1 MWREFVELAEKAEVP
16 FATLCARYGVSRKTG
31 YKWLK
36 RFRTAGHA
44 GLQPQ
49 SRRPKTCPRRT
60 PAEVVDTVL
69 AMRRAEPGW
78 SVARIHQEL
87 AARGIQPL
95 PAPSTVDLILRRQR
109 EAVAAQHQA
118 PGFELRPSEPNFR
131 WEFQTGAEIVLADGL
146 PVVPVVARDE
156 ATGFILGATL
166 LDERV
171 EEGLRVFAE
180 GLLRQQGLPWKIV
193 IAREE
198 SLRQEPPGRVHS
210 PLTVWLMRLGIT
222 VEFSF
227 SPPVRG
233 RPEET
238 EARQQLA
245 ARLANL
251 SAYQSTPLTER
262 LTAVDPLQ
270 QFARA
275 GGRLTRAAAMAW
287 LEQLRNRHNFG
298 GKHEM
303 MQRETP
309 LSRYRPSARRL
320 PEAAPVPVYGPEVDA
335 RRVSEKGIFSFRRR
349 LVHVGRA
356 FAGLGV
362 ELRTTPWPDR
372 FMVFFA
378 SQGLGLVDI
387 SAAPVDAKTSLPLRA
402 V

>member
-1 MWREFVELAEKAEVP
+1 MWREFVELAEKGEVP
-16 FATLCARYGVSRKTG
+16 FSALCSRFGVSRKTG
-31 YKWLK
+31 YKWLN
-36 RFRTAGHA
+36 RFRARGQA

-49 SRRPKTCPRRT
+49 SRRPKTSPRRT

-69 AMRRAEPGW
+69 AMRRTEPGW

-87 AARGIQPL
+87 TARGIQPL
-95 PAPSTVDLILRRQR
+95 PAPSTIDLILRRQR
-109 EAVAAQHQA
+109 AAVAAQQQA
-118 PGFELRPSEPNFR
+118 LGVELQPSEPNFR

-146 PVVPVVARDE
+146 PAVPVFARDE
-156 ATGFILGATL
+156 ATGFILGTTL
-166 LDERV
+166 LGDRR
-171 EEGLRVFAE
+171 EEDLRIFAG
-180 GLLRQQGLPWKIV
+180 GLLRQQGLPRHIV

-222 VEFSF
+222 VEFNF
-227 SPPVRG
+227 SPPARVRT
-233 RPEET
+233 EEA
-238 EARQQLA
+238 EARQRLA

-251 SAYQSTPLTER
+251 SAYQSAPLAER
-262 LTAVDPLQ
+262 LVAVDPLQ
-270 QFARA
+270 QFAQT
-275 GGRLTRAAAMAW
+275 GGRLTREAAMAL
-287 LEQLRNRHNFG
+287 LEQLRSRHNFG

-309 LSRYRPSARRL
+309 LSRYRPSVRRL
-320 PEAAPVPVYGPEVDA
+320 PAVAPVPVYGPEVDA
-335 RRVSEKGIFSFRRR
+335 RRVSEKGMFSFRRR

-362 ELRTTPWPDR
+362 ELRMTPWPDR

-378 SQGLGLVDI
+378 RQGLGLVDI
-387 SAAPVDAKTSLPLRA
+387 SAAPVDAKTSLPLSA